1 MATQARIAPSLA
13 CAAAVISG
21 IPVQAQQEQAPLM
34 LPEHVHKTLDC
45 MDALMKQP
53 AIADLLL
60 TLGVGQFTP
69 NGKMAMPTPVHLF
82 SNNYAT
88 PRDSGAAIAFVNG
101 AAACAGSGAQEDVQI
116 TKIWRAFAAGIFT
129 YGETSMLLYKAMQ
142 QPVPR
147 TSLT

>member
-1 MATQARIAPSLA
+1 SLA

-34 LPEHVHKTLDC
+34 LPEHVQKTLDC

-116 TKIWRAFAAGIFT
+116 TKICGLSPPGSSPTVKRACCYIRRCN
-129 YGETSMLLYKAMQ
+129 S
-142 QPVPR
+142 PSRVHR
-147 TSLT
+147 